1 MAENTISKNERQSP
15 LPGKIALITD
25 TANISFED
33 YHSADMLIARYGAD
47 KIIHVT
53 WPEFLEDE
61 YAQANNIIAPLAAD
75 KEIRVLIINEAIKG
89 CNAAIDK
96 LKEARDDIFIV
107 YFLLHESYVDAGS
120 RANLVIHPDQIKMGQ
135 EMVKQAK
142 KQGAK
147 VFVHYSFPRHRSVA
161 ILASQQELIKKTCIT
176 EGIRFMEATVL
187 DPREENGINAAIQ
200 YIQDDV
206 PKQVAKYGE
215 DTAFYCTNCTLQAPL
230 IKAVV
235 DCRAIYPQP
244 CCPSIYH
251 GFPEALGIVMG
262 KGLIDL
268 NSLIA
273 EASNIAKSKNMTDRL
288 STWPVSPPM
297 MSTSACAEY
306 AIKWINGEAPKTG
319 IDNRILE
326 DCMNSYIVEVVG
338 EESSIFIDSYSENGV
353 IYDNIK
359 MILMSYLDL

>member
-1 MAENTISKNERQSP
+1 LAEHSISKNENHLP

-53 WPEFLEDE
+53 WPERLADE
-61 YAQANNIIAPLAAD
+61 HEQVINIVNSLAAD

-89 CNAAIDK
+89 CNAAVDK
-96 LKEARDDIFIV
+96 LKETRNDIFIV
-107 YFLLHESYVDAGS
+107 YLLLHEPYVDAGS
-120 RANLVIHPDQIKMGQ
+120 RANLVLHPNQIKMGQ

-147 VFVHYSFPRHRSVA
+147 VFVHYSFPRHRSMA
-161 ILASQQELIKKTCIT
+161 ILASQQELVKKTCIT
-176 EGIRFMEATVL
+176 EGIRFVDATVL
-187 DPREENGINAAIQ
+187 DPREENGINAASQ
-200 YIQDDV
+200 YILEDV
-206 PKQVAKYGE
+206 QRLAAKYGE

-235 DCRAIYPQP
+235 DCHAIYPQP

-251 GFPEALGIVMG
+251 GFPEALGIDMG
-262 KGLIDL
+262 KGLINLSSFIDEAG
-268 NSLIA
+268 SIA
-273 EASNIAKSKNMTDRL
+273 RSKNMTDRL

-297 MSTSACAEY
+297 MSTSASAEY

-319 IDNRILE
+319 IDSRILA

-338 EESSIFIDSYSENGV
+338 EESSIFMDSYSENGV
-353 IYDNIK
+353 KYDNIIL
-359 MILMSYLDL
+359 MLMSYLDL